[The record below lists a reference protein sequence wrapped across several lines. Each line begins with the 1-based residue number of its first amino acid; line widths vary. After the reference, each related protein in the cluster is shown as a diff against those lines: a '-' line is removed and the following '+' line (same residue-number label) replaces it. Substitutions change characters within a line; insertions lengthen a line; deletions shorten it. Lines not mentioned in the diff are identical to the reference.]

1 VTVRSKPV
9 GPATLLTKAIAGLAS
24 HVPPGG
30 ALTMQPL
37 VYGYIRL
44 GPADTP
50 EARDCLLRDL
60 ATYAKREGL
69 TLAEVFTDRDDE
81 DSNQLGRAAF
91 VVMVE
96 SLRRPGVS
104 GVLIPSLCHFSRFPG
119 VHQAMRSLIELET
132 GTRVFV
138 MDHPR
143 EERHDPSGR
152 TTDAA
157 GHDPTS
163 AP

>member
-1 VTVRSKPV
+1 MSVHRKPV
-9 GPATLLTKAIAGLAS
+9 GPATLLPEAVAGPTF
-24 HVPPGG
+24 HVRPGR
-30 ALTMQPL
+30 ALTVRPL

-44 GPADTP
+44 GPSDAAD
-50 EARDCLLRDL
+50 RGDCLLREL
-60 ATYAKREGL
+60 AAYAEREGL
-69 TLAEVFTDRDDE
+69 TLADVFTDRDE
-81 DSNQLGRAAF
+81 AGQVGRSAF

-96 SLRRPGVS
+96 LLHQPGVD
-104 GVLIPSLCHFSRFPG
+104 GVLIPSLRHFSRFAG

-132 GTRVFV
+132 GAHVFV

-143 EERHDPSGR
+143 KERHDAPGR